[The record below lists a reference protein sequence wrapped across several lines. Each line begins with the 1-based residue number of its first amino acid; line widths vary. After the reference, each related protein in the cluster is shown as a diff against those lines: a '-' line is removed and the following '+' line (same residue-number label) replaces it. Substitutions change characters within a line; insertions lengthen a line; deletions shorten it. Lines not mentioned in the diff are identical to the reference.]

1 MLWLQLFWS
10 FFQIGL
16 FSFGGGYAA
25 LPLIQG
31 EIVDR
36 LGWLDMAAFSDLV
49 TLSQMTPGP
58 IGINAATFVGIQ
70 VGGVPGALLATFA
83 CVLPSCVIVSVLAR
97 LYVRYKNLWVMQ
109 GMLAGLR
116 PAVVALIASA
126 GAGIMLL
133 AFFGRQG
140 LAAGLA
146 GLDVFAVVLFS
157 LALLWLRLKKP
168 PPVLVMGL
176 CGVLGGLCYLL
187 TENV

>member
-1 MLWLQLFWS
+1 MVWLQLFWS

-16 FSFGGGYAA
+16 FSFGGGYAS

-49 TLSQMTPGP
+49 TISQMTPGP

-70 VGGVPGALLATFA
+70 VAGIPGALLATFSY
-83 CVLPSCVIVSVLAR
+83 VLPSCVIVSVLAR
-97 LYVRYKNLWVMQ
+97 LYTKYKNLWVMQ
-109 GMLAGLR
+109 GILAGLR

-126 GAGIMLL
+126 GAGIILL
-133 AFFGRQG
+133 AFFGQKG
-140 LAAGLA
+140 FSLA
-146 GLDVFAVVLFS
+146 GLDVFAVVLFT
-157 LALLWLRLKKP
+157 LALVWLRLKKP
-168 PPVLVMGL
+168 NPILVMSL
-176 CGVLGGLCYLL
+176 CGVFGGLYYLL